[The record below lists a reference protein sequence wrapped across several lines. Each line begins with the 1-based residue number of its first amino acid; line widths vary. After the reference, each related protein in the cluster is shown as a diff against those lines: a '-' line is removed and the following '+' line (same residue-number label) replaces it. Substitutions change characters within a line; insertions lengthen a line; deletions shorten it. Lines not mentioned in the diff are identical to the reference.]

1 MRVDVA
7 NKMKYEQVC
16 YDSGIHCSALKAIV
30 ESMGY
35 NLLSYTPRL
44 TDEADYIGVDG
55 YFSFINPKTHKSVTL
70 SVDFK
75 FRSKD
80 YGDVLYNWK
89 HRNGG
94 PGWACNPKK
103 INDVVVNV
111 VEGSRVAHMTTRKD
125 MEAAFDYM
133 NSKPLVPTPDG
144 QQNVIMKIPE
154 CKKHFPNFIGPVKF

>member
-1 MRVDVA
+1 MRVDLA

-16 YDSGIHCSALKAIV
+16 YDSGIHCSAWKAIV

-35 NLLSYTPRL
+35 DLLSYTPRL

-80 YGDVLYNWK
+80 YGDVLYNWR

-111 VEGSRVAHMTTRKD
+111 VVFDTLYLSDKTNGALDSIEMKYQSSSMVFPQLSIAVHFLERV
-125 MEAAFDYM
+125 
-133 NSKPLVPTPDG
+133 
-144 QQNVIMKIPE
+144 
-154 CKKHFPNFIGPVKF
+154 